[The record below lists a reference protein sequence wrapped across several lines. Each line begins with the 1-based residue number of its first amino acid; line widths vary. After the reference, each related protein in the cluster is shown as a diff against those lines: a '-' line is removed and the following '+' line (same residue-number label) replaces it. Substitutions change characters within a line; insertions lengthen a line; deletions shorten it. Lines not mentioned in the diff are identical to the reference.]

1 MPEKCE
7 LAGGTAAESATA
19 FDPRA
24 RLGRAAESWWLRECD
39 AAAPAENM
47 AADEVLLEEAVTRG
61 APVLRFYSWAVPAA
75 TFGYFQNYS
84 EIERATWLRPLIR
97 RATGG
102 GLVPHDADWTYSLTV
117 PPQHAWYALSA
128 VESYRRIHQWVADA
142 FARLGVAVEL
152 AACCRKEMPGQCF
165 VGAEKFDVLWQGR
178 KIAGAA
184 QRRNRLGL
192 LIQGSI
198 QPPPVKVSRAQW
210 QRAFCALATERW
222 AVKWEPLNYEA
233 ALRERVA
240 RLAAE
245 KYATEEYNRKR

>member
-1 MPEKCE
+1 MLAKCE
-7 LAGGTAAESATA
+7 LAGGAAAI

-24 RLGRAAESWWLRECD
+24 RLGHAAESWWLWECN

-47 AADEVLLEEAVTRG
+47 AADEALLEEAATRG
-61 APVLRFYSWAVPAA
+61 TPVLRFYSWKVPAA

-84 EIERATWLRPLIR
+84 EIERATLLRPLIR

-117 PPQHAWYALSA
+117 PPPHAWYALSA
-128 VESYRRIHQWVADA
+128 VESYQRVHQWVADA
-142 FARLGVAVEL
+142 FVRLGVAAEL
-152 AACCRKEMPGQCF
+152 AACCRKEAPGQCF

-198 QPPPVKVSRAQW
+198 QPPPVQVSRAEW
-210 QRAFCALATERW
+210 QGAFCALAEEQWGVT
-222 AVKWEPLNYEA
+222 WEALVVGEELRGRVA
-233 ALRERVA
+233 ALVG
-240 RLAAE
+240 E
-245 KYATEEYNRKR
+245 KYGTEGFNRKR

>member
-1 MPEKCE
+1 MLAKCE
-7 LAGGTAAESATA
+7 LAGGAEAT

-24 RLGRAAESWWLRECD
+24 RLGHTAESWWLWACEP
-39 AAAPAENM
+39 AAAAENM

-61 APVLRFYSWAVPAA
+61 APVLRFYAWTTPAA

-84 EIERATWLRPLIR
+84 AIERATLLRPLIR

-117 PPQHAWYALSA
+117 PPQHAWYGLSA
-128 VESYRRIHQWVADA
+128 VESYQRVHQWVADA

-198 QPPPVKVSRAQW
+198 QPPPVQVSRAEW
-210 QRAFCALATERW
+210 QRAFCALAAERW
-222 AVKWEPLNYEA
+222 GVTWAALEA
-233 ALRERVA
+233 SAELRERIR
-240 RLAAE
+240 RLAGE
-245 KYATEEYNRKR
+245 KYGTEGYNRKR

>member
-1 MPEKCE
+1 MLAKCE
-7 LAGGTAAESATA
+7 LAGGAAAT

-24 RLGRAAESWWLRECD
+24 RLGHAAESWWLWECN

-47 AADEVLLEEAVTRG
+47 AADEALLEGAGARG
-61 APVLRFYSWAVPAA
+61 APVLRFYSWKVPAA

-84 EIERATWLRPLIR
+84 EIERATLLRPLIR

-117 PPQHAWYALSA
+117 PPPHAWYALSA
-128 VESYRRIHQWVADA
+128 VESYQRVHQWVADA

-152 AACCRKEMPGQCF
+152 AACCRKEVPGQCF

-198 QPPPVKVSRAQW
+198 QPPPVKVSRAEW
-210 QRAFCALATERW
+210 QGAFCALAEEQWGVT
-222 AVKWEPLNYEA
+222 WEALVVGEELRGRVA
-233 ALRERVA
+233 ALVG
-240 RLAAE
+240 E
-245 KYATEEYNRKR
+245 KYGTEGFNRKR